1 MRWPPASERQPR
13 NAGKWPTRAL
23 AANRCAGRGGPEA
36 ALAQRSHRD
45 VTRPRRPRPRSR
57 GRPAPRLTALCW
69 QLGQLRS
76 LWELNCSSKST
87 VSKLIIFLLTFFLP
101 KLMIYAKN
109 ERAALHRRHVDGGPV
124 CRPPRWRDG
133 QSRSGFLGPRLPRPG
148 RLHADRRPT
157 CRTRKLPLRAA
168 FQVSAPCQSEPGTK
182 RLGGLAPTRPELR
195 RGPRLPRPAQA
206 AFCVAC
212 FASGDAGARHAAGN
226 RAARSSRPGPGT
238 AAIPPAARLPAAVS
252 PAALLIRSACG
263 RHAPGAQVLSP
274 RVKHTRALP
283 KAL

>member
-45 VTRPRRPRPRSR
+45 VTQPRRPRPRSR

-124 CRPPRWRDG
+124 CRPPRRRDG
-133 QSRSGFLGPRLPRPG
+133 RSRSGFLGPRLPR
-148 RLHADRRPT
+148 
-157 CRTRKLPLRAA
+157 
-168 FQVSAPCQSEPGTK
+168 S
-182 RLGGLAPTRPELR
+182 
-195 RGPRLPRPAQA
+195 RLPRPGHRQPRARAKSLLA
-206 AFCVAC
+206 A
-212 FASGDAGARHAAGN
+212 
-226 RAARSSRPGPGT
+226 P
-238 AAIPPAARLPAAVS
+238 
-252 PAALLIRSACG
+252 
-263 RHAPGAQVLSP
+263 SP
-274 RVKHTRALP
+274 RRPAPHVPHAETP
-283 KAL
+283 S

>member
-1 MRWPPASERQPR
+1 MSTATTECRQVAHESTRGQSLCRARWPRGCPGAAESQGRHAASASSSTKQ
-13 NAGKWPTRAL
+13 
-23 AANRCAGRGGPEA
+23 GP
-36 ALAQRSHRD
+36 
-45 VTRPRRPRPRSR
+45 PN
-57 GRPAPRLTALCW
+57 PRLTALCW

-182 RLGGLAPTRPELR
+182 RLGGLAPT
-195 RGPRLPRPAQA
+195 
-206 AFCVAC
+206 
-212 FASGDAGARHAAGN
+212 
-226 RAARSSRPGPGT
+226 
-238 AAIPPAARLPAAVS
+238 
-252 PAALLIRSACG
+252 
-263 RHAPGAQVLSP
+263 
-274 RVKHTRALP
+274 
-283 KAL
+283 

>member
-1 MRWPPASERQPR
+1 M
-13 NAGKWPTRAL
+13 
-23 AANRCAGRGGPEA
+23 
-36 ALAQRSHRD
+36 
-45 VTRPRRPRPRSR
+45 RPRRPRPRSR

-124 CRPPRWRDG
+124 CRPPRRRDG
-133 QSRSGFLGPRLPRPG
+133 RSWSGFLGPRLPRPG

-195 RGPRLPRPAQA
+195 RGPRLPRPPQA

-226 RAARSSRPGPGT
+226 RASAFLSARARDGRG
-238 AAIPPAARLPAAVS
+238 AIPPASRRTSHPVHTRPS
-252 PAALLIRSACG
+252 RTRSAGLIAAC
-263 RHAPGAQVLSP
+263 RTHP
-274 RVKHTRALP
+274 RAAESAVKTTFQLCAGPWSRRGTPFLAHRAFLPQKTLTLKTRVVSGMQ
-283 KAL
+283 

>member
-1 MRWPPASERQPR
+1 M
-13 NAGKWPTRAL
+13 T
-23 AANRCAGRGGPEA
+23 
-36 ALAQRSHRD
+36 
-45 VTRPRRPRPRSR
+45 
-57 GRPAPRLTALCW
+57 
-69 QLGQLRS
+69 
-76 LWELNCSSKST
+76 
-87 VSKLIIFLLTFFLP
+87 
-101 KLMIYAKN
+101 YAKN

-124 CRPPRWRDG
+124 CRPPRRRDG
-133 QSRSGFLGPRLPRPG
+133 RSRSGFLGPRLPRP
-148 RLHADRRPT
+148 RLPRPAPSRCSRRPT

-212 FASGDAGARHAAGN
+212 FASGDAGVRHAAGN
-226 RAARSSRPGPGT
+226 GASAFLSARARDGRGAT
-238 AAIPPAARLPAAVS
+238 PPASPPPSLPP
-252 PAALLIRSACG
+252 PAALLIRSARG